1 MMRKIILFF
10 ATLMCLSLF
19 SCQSHF
25 DKQAIEASIEEQYA
39 AYPEMHLQDFY
50 KNFFQDRFGPGHLIS
65 DREAALAAINK
76 ELAQADTIGCQAT
89 ELCGWRHNFVRVSL
103 SVVRDS
109 LITAEQLADAL
120 MGSAKAV
127 SDEDL
132 RQWKEEWTFI
142 LSIIEQKHPNLPDFD
157 QEKQNIQQALA
168 SGQYVFHHSDA
179 FNRAYHPHYRLISVK
194 QGEILG
200 INQKQK

>member
-1 MMRKIILFF
+1 MRNIITVL
-10 ATLMCLSLF
+10 LLLCLF
-19 SCQSHF
+19 SCQSNF
-25 DKQAIEASIEEQYA
+25 DKQAIEASVEEQYA
-39 AYPEMHLQDFY
+39 TYPEMHLQDFY
-50 KNFFQDRFGPGHLIS
+50 KNFFQDRFGPGHFIS

-142 LSIIEQKHPNLPDFD
+142 LSIIEQKHPNLPDFN
-157 QEKQNIQQALA
+157 QERQSIQQAFA
-168 SGQYVFHHSDA
+168 SGQYVFHHSEA
-179 FNRAYHPHYRLISVK
+179 FNNAYHPHYRLISVEQYNTLK
-194 QGEILG
+194 
-200 INQKQK
+200 IN

>member
-65 DREAALAAINK
+65 DREAALAAITA
-76 ELAQADTIGCQAT
+76 ELAHADTIGCQTT

-142 LSIIEQKHPNLPDFD
+142 LSIIEQKHPNLPDFN
-157 QEKQNIQQALA
+157 QERQSIQQAFA
-168 SGQYVFHHSDA
+168 SGQYVFHHSEA
-179 FNRAYHPHYRLISVK
+179 FNNAYHPHYRLISVEQYNTLK
-194 QGEILG
+194 
-200 INQKQK
+200 IN

>member
-1 MMRKIILFF
+1 MRNIITVL
-10 ATLMCLSLF
+10 LLLCLF
-19 SCQSHF
+19 SCQSNF
-25 DKQAIEASIEEQYA
+25 DKQAIEASVEEQYA
-39 AYPEMHLQDFY
+39 TYPEMHLQDFY
-50 KNFFQDRFGPGHLIS
+50 KNFFQDRFGPGHFIS

-157 QEKQNIQQALA
+157 QERQSIQQAFA
-168 SGQYVFHHSDA
+168 SGQYVFHHSEA
-179 FNRAYHPHYRLISVK
+179 FNKTYHPHYRLISIEQYK
-194 QGEILG
+194 ALEI
-200 INQKQK
+200 N

>member
-1 MMRKIILFF
+1 MMKKNSLFF
-10 ATLMCLSLF
+10 ATLLLLSLV
-19 SCQSHF
+19 SCQSNF
-25 DKQAIEASIEEQYA
+25 DKQAIEASVEEQYA
-39 AYPEMHLQDFY
+39 TYPEMHLQDFY
-50 KNFFQDRFGPGHLIS
+50 KNFFQDRFGPGHFIS

-142 LSIIEQKHPNLPDFD
+142 LSIIEQKHPNLPDFN
-157 QEKQNIQQALA
+157 QERQSIQQAFA
-168 SGQYVFHHSDA
+168 SGQYVFHHSKA
-179 FNRAYHPHYRLISVK
+179 FNNAYHPHYRLISVEQYNTLK
-194 QGEILG
+194 
-200 INQKQK
+200 IN

>member
-1 MMRKIILFF
+1 MRNIITVL
-10 ATLMCLSLF
+10 LLLCLF
-19 SCQSHF
+19 SCQSNF
-25 DKQAIEASIEEQYA
+25 DKQAIEASVEEQYA
-39 AYPEMHLQDFY
+39 TYPEMHLQDFY
-50 KNFFQDRFGPGHLIS
+50 KNFFQDRFGPGHFIS

-142 LSIIEQKHPNLPDFD
+142 LSIIEQKHPNLPDFN
-157 QEKQNIQQALA
+157 QERQSIQQAFA
-168 SGQYVFHHSDA
+168 SGQYVFHHSKA
-179 FNRAYHPHYRLISVK
+179 FNNAYHPHYRLISVEQYNTLK
-194 QGEILG
+194 
-200 INQKQK
+200 IN